1 MKGLTNEQLKTVLEN
16 TIKRVMEENKV
27 TEEAYDATYKR
38 DEEPM
43 EESNCGSAK
52 RDDEIVEEE
61 IVEEKIKNPGKYKT
75 GMEAGYDDDGD
86 GVPNGADPDP
96 KDGAKNESL
105 RESFTSKKDQL
116 LFERLANKW
125 TK

>member
-61 IVEEKIKNPGKYKT
+61 IVEEKKEGKKGKY
-75 GMEAGYDDDGD
+75 DDGD
-86 GVPNGADPDP
+86 DKDEKCDHVPC
-96 KDGAKNESL
+96 NESL
-105 RESFTSKKDQL
+105 RENFTSEKDQL
-116 LFERLANKW
+116 LFERLTNKW